1 MKNFSLL
8 LCVTILGACATP
20 TPIPQDIQDKVAL
33 IPAEELPKNR
43 HLEKTHCPKHLNQGF
58 DKRRECQVAIRRE
71 LAARDMMREQKE
83 QAEQGN
89 MKEENNENIKN

>member
-33 IPAEELPKNR
+33 IPAEDLPKNK
-43 HLEKTHCPKHLNQGF
+43 HLEKTHCPKHLNIGF
-58 DKRRECQVAIRRE
+58 DKRRECQVAVRRE

-83 QAEQGN
+83 QAEQDN
-89 MKEENNENIKN
+89 MKEVKDETIKN